1 MNDLRSLKQDER
13 MEEMLEMLE
22 SMEKELTQKDSIIR
36 QKDSEIRT
44 LQGQLNESLNLC
56 EKLNSENKTENVQAL
71 KNELKQTRELLQSEK
86 EKRADSTIEEYQDK
100 LRHAEREKEYA
111 LTHQKKVE
119 IPVEKPVLYER
130 CRNCDRKAY
139 QQAKERYEHQRN
151 GLEKKYRSKTVGF
164 DAMLIVLLWYAI
176 VTTVFAAMRSGIF
189 LGDFTAFFEVL
200 WDGIRQS
207 CKWIV
212 GVAKALAQV
221 GDRIPN
227 EMIAIIVHWLL
238 FIIVIAGVAG
248 VIGVLIVIVEKKV
261 TKAYRENYW
270 DVISAGAAVISLAV
284 AVYFGDWIKFFVKL
298 NLVALLLLVQAVY
311 VGIRAYVKGCKRAR
325 GYY

>member
-200 WDGIRQS
+200 CDGIRQS

-261 TKAYRENYW
+261 TKAYRENSW

>member
-13 MEEMLEMLE
+13 MEEMLEMME

-261 TKAYRENYW
+261 TKAYRENSW

-311 VGIRAYVKGCKRAR
+311 VGIRPYVKGCKRAR

>member
-1 MNDLRSLKQDER
+1 M
-13 MEEMLEMLE
+13 
-22 SMEKELTQKDSIIR
+22 
-36 QKDSEIRT
+36 
-44 LQGQLNESLNLC
+44 
-56 EKLNSENKTENVQAL
+56 
-71 KNELKQTRELLQSEK
+71 QSEK
-86 EKRADSTIEEYQDK
+86 EKKKRADSIIEECQDK
-100 LRHAEREKEYA
+100 LRQAEQEKEYT

-261 TKAYRENYW
+261 TKAYRENSW

>member
-1 MNDLRSLKQDER
+1 M
-13 MEEMLEMLE
+13 
-22 SMEKELTQKDSIIR
+22 
-36 QKDSEIRT
+36 
-44 LQGQLNESLNLC
+44 
-56 EKLNSENKTENVQAL
+56 
-71 KNELKQTRELLQSEK
+71 QSEK

-130 CRNCDRKAY
+130 CRKCDRKAY

-261 TKAYRENYW
+261 TKAYRENSW

>member
-261 TKAYRENYW
+261 TKAYRENSW

-311 VGIRAYVKGCKRAR
+311 VGIRAHVKGCKRAR